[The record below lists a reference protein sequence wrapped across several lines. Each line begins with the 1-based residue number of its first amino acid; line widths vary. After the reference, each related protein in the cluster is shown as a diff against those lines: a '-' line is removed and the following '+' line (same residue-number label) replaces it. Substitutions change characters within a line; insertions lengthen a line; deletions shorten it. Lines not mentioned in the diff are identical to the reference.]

1 MRHVMSG
8 ELDFRLLFEES
19 PDVLLVL
26 RPDAPRYTMVAATNS
41 RWRATNTSPEILGRG
56 LFEVFGDNPDD
67 PDATG
72 TQNLRASL
80 ERVLKTRQPDTMPVQ
95 KYDIRGA
102 DGAFQVKYWSPK
114 NLPVLSA
121 NGEVL
126 CILHRVEDVTEL
138 VKANELGEELRGQAH
153 AVEREII
160 QRSRELDA
168 ALNKLRQANTKLAD
182 LYRAKTEFFS
192 NVSHEFRTP
201 LTLML
206 GPLED
211 ELRERVALPP
221 ERRTRLETT
230 YRNALRL
237 LKLVNTLLDFSAIE
251 AGRAQ
256 ARFMPTDLAALTGD
270 LASVFRSATD
280 KAELELIVDCPRLPE
295 PVYVDRE
302 MWEKI
307 VFNLLSNAL
316 KHTFEGPIRV
326 SLRWCGEYVELAV
339 CDSGV
344 GVPESELPRLFERFH
359 RVKGAESRSHEGTGI
374 GLALVKELASAH
386 GGTVRVESVPKRGS
400 TFTVAVRTGR
410 GHLAAERVLEGENAG
425 APRAGSIIE
434 GALTSLSWA
443 APAQAAATQVPRKHQ
458 ASRARILLADDNP
471 DMRQYVTGLL
481 EPSYHV
487 EAVADGEAALA
498 AARDSPPDLVLTD
511 VMMPRLDGFGL
522 LKALREGAQTRGL
535 PVILLSAR
543 AGEEAAVEGLD
554 AGADDYLVKPF
565 SARELLARVRT
576 NVELSR
582 LRRR

>member
-1 MRHVMSG
+1 MRYVMSG

-26 RPDAPRYTMVAATNS
+26 RPDAPRYTMIAATNS
-41 RWRATNTSPEILGRG
+41 RWRATSTSPEILGRG

-67 PDATG
+67 PEATG
-72 TQNLRASL
+72 TKNLRASL

-114 NLPVLSA
+114 NLPVLGA

-126 CILHRVEDVTEL
+126 YILHRVEDVTEL

-182 LYRAKTEFFS
+182 LDRAKTEFFS

-256 ARFMPTDLAALTGD
+256 AHFMPTDLAALTAD

-280 KAELELIVDCPRLPE
+280 KAELELIVECPSLPE

-307 VFNLLSNAL
+307 IFNLLSNAL
-316 KHTFEGPIRV
+316 KHTFEGSIRV

-339 CDSGV
+339 CDTGV

-374 GLALVKELASAH
+374 GLALVKELAVAH

-400 TFTVAVRTGR
+400 TFTVTARTGR
-410 GHLAAERVLEGENAG
+410 GHLAPERVLEGANAG
-425 APRAGSIIE
+425 TPRAGSIIE
-434 GALTSLSWA
+434 GALTSLAWA
-443 APAQAAATQVPRKHQ
+443 APALAAPSQAARKHHE
-458 ASRARILLADDNP
+458 SRARILLADDNP

-481 EPSYHV
+481 EASYEV

-511 VMMPRLDGFGL
+511 VHD
-522 LKALREGAQTRGL
+522 AE
-535 PVILLSAR
+535 AR
-543 AGEEAAVEGLD
+543 WIRPSQSTA
-554 AGADDYLVKPF
+554 
-565 SARELLARVRT
+565 
-576 NVELSR
+576 
-582 LRRR
+582 